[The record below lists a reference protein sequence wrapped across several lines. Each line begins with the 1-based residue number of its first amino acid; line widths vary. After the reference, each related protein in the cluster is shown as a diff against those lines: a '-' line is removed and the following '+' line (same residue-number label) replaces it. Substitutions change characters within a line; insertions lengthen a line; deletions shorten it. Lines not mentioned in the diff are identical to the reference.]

1 MHVGPEEASLPSEGS
16 REKGPVPV
24 LPGYTLILSYAL
36 SFKIV
41 ISTLRFWLFEVEVRP
56 LATGRK

>member
-1 MHVGPEEASLPSEGS
+1 MHAGPEEASLHSEGP
-16 REKGPVPV
+16 REKWQVAV
-24 LPGYTLILSYAL
+24 LPGYTFVPSYTL

-41 ISTLRFWLFEVEVRP
+41 ISTLRFSLLEVEVRP